1 MSSSLLLPTLLI
13 ALAGAAVS
21 AQPAFNA
28 QLAEFL
34 NSPVRAALCN
44 FLAGATVLGLV
55 VLALTPRSAPW
66 PPLRE
71 LAAVP
76 AHLWFIGGTLGAT
89 FVVTALWAAPKIG
102 AGVLFSTLVAA
113 PLCTSL
119 VFDHFGLLGLPEKAA
134 NLQRVAGAGLLIA
147 GAVLMA
153 RG

>member
-1 MSSSLLLPTLLI
+1 MRGGWRLHWRHTRARQEI
-13 ALAGAAVS
+13 AQGGAHRRVEE
-21 AQPAFNA
+21 
-28 QLAEFL
+28 LGEL
-34 NSPVRAALCN
+34 
-44 FLAGATVLGLV
+44 GIEGGLGLV

-113 PLCTSL
+113 QLCTSL